1 MTVGAEL
8 ARREVPLSGVSA
20 AARDLRPKGTVVH
33 GHRHV
38 NTSRPGAGQRRRGQ
52 RPDVT
57 FPTAVLDFR
66 PVAAGFDS
74 GLGWLSRFTGLRIL
88 GHAVARW
95 TGRLVIHVNQ
105 IDNHT
110 LIPQPDDKCEMLRL
124 LVTNGRT
131 DDTQGVRFQTQWTAD
146 SALFNVKTEE
156 GLWVNLRSQEQAHG
170 AAKEVDFDGRGIGLH
185 VGLATKYL
193 DDTHAYIVTP
203 EGHSRVTQGLTTWRW
218 PAQALA
224 PGRYFVDVSFRSRD
238 GRGAIIRLT
247 VDNPGR
253 GGRLMTNLSV
263 GQLVA

>member
-1 MTVGAEL
+1 MVQ
-8 ARREVPLSGVSA
+8 
-20 AARDLRPKGTVVH
+20 
-33 GHRHV
+33 GHSHV
-38 NTSRPGAGQRRRGQ
+38 DTSRPGAGQRRGGQ

-57 FPTAVLDFR
+57 FPTAVVDFR

-74 GLGWLSRFTGLRIL
+74 GLAWLSRFTGLRIL

-95 TGRLVIHVNQ
+95 ARRLVIHVNQ
-105 IDNHT
+105 IENHMLT
-110 LIPQPDDKCEMLRL
+110 PQPDDECEMLRL

-131 DDTQGVRFQTQWTAD
+131 DDTQGVRFQTRWTAD

-156 GLWVNLRSQEQAHG
+156 GLWVNLRPHEQAHG
-170 AAKEVDFDGRGIGLH
+170 AADEVDFDGRGIGQS
-185 VGLATKYL
+185 VGLAAKYL

-203 EGHSRVTQGLTTWRW
+203 ENYSRVTHGQTTWRW

-224 PGRYFVDVSFRSRD
+224 PGRYFVDVSFGSLD

-253 GGRLMTNLSV
+253 GGRLKTDLSV